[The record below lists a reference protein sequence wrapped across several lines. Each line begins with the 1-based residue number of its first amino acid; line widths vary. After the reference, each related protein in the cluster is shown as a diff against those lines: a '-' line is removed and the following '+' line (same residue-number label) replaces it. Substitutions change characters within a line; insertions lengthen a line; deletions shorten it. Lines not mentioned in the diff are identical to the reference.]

1 MKSGEA
7 RRGGRV
13 FKWSWEPLNRTLRK
27 LLNSKQLQR
36 KNSWK
41 CDGDDGEE
49 QELFAFD
56 SSGYNCGP
64 RRNKGGSVDGKV
76 GLKSFSYNPVV
87 TVLILTVAWMY
98 LYWESLVGGDLRT
111 VVHHLGYMA
120 VTFFLG
126 IACFLAAVYIAV
138 FDPNI
143 AGRLRATLLG
153 VILTSLHLLFLLDH
167 GGSLK
172 HHGAYNM
179 LMFVIFVVP
188 ALVIGALEYGLW
200 RIVGTR
206 ALVSV
211 HVPFFLFAVVRTN
224 GALTEGAAVWD
235 QGFFGM
241 RMQPLNHSLCT
252 PVNHGLTWV
261 DIFPEGSQNFG
272 AGTFTCGDLEQE
284 ANAVGF
290 SVNFTIDGVLTA
302 SCNAG
307 DGMSYTPLPSTVDWP
322 KGDKLIEETYEGLL
336 LRPFNK
342 NVMDKVREAGEIR
355 YEVQTPVILDE
366 EIEAV
371 IVRCGGVEKLVT
383 RVRPK
388 PRILDRIAQA
398 ADSSGQ
404 VNDEK
409 LNVVFIFLDATSR
422 RGFHRRLRKTVAA
435 LEEANNRDY
444 TRLYQ
449 FFRYSVVEFC
459 TEPNSRAMFQNTI
472 ESHNQT
478 VPPVWDDFRNSGYVT
493 LFTADTCQDL
503 AAAYMNR
510 HSPHNTSSFD
520 HELVAP
526 FCHSD
531 FFAENANPF
540 GNFKGPYSITARCL
554 KGEQVH
560 DHELRYLESFRNA
573 YPGQPK
579 FSLAWFLEGH
589 EGTTEVLRNMDDG
602 LVSYLTN
609 LTEQDWNNTAVIIAA
624 DHGLH
629 MGLNFGIS
637 QNGAVEHKNPFLAMM
652 LPPWFVSRQN
662 RHNALHVNQ
671 QRMVTALDIYKTL
684 QAFRM
689 GGLNSEERATWV
701 DPAAKYRLLNHSI
714 DLLHEE
720 VPESR
725 SCKDAGIVP
734 EWCQCL

>member
-1 MKSGEA
+1 MKNGDA
-7 RRGGRV
+7 RRGGRGLR
-13 FKWSWEPLNRTLRK
+13 WSWEPLNRVLRRFYS
-27 LLNSKQLQR
+27 SKQLQR
-36 KNSWK
+36 KSSWK
-41 CDGDDGEE
+41 YEGDDGEE
-49 QELFAFD
+49 QELFMFNNL
-56 SSGYNCGP
+56 GQ
-64 RRNKGGSVDGKV
+64 RRSKGGLVDGKP
-76 GLKSFSYNPVV
+76 GLRCLSYNPVA
-87 TVLILTVAWMY
+87 TVLVLTAAWVY

-111 VVHHLGYMA
+111 VVHHLGHMA
-120 VTFFLG
+120 VTFFSG

-138 FDPNI
+138 FDPSLAPRI
-143 AGRLRATLLG
+143 RAILLG
-153 VILTSLHLLFLLDH
+153 VILTSLHVLFLFDH

-188 ALVIGALEYGLW
+188 ALLIGALEYGLW
-200 RIVGTR
+200 RMVGTR
-206 ALVSV
+206 ALLAV
-211 HVPFFLFAVVRTN
+211 HVPFLLFGIVRTN
-224 GALTEGAAVWD
+224 GALEEGRTAWD
-235 QGFFGM
+235 RGFFGV
-241 RMQPLNHSLCT
+241 RMQPLNHSVCT
-252 PVNHGLTWV
+252 PVNRGLTWV

-290 SVNFTIDGVLTA
+290 SVNFTTDGVLAA

-322 KGDKLIEETYEGLL
+322 KGDKLIEETYEGVLP
-336 LRPFNK
+336 RPFNK
-342 NVMDKVREAGEIR
+342 NVMDKVREAGEIA
-355 YEVQTPVILDE
+355 YEVQTPVVLPG

-383 RVRPK
+383 RVRPN
-388 PRILDRIAQA
+388 PRVLNRTAQA
-398 ADSSGQ
+398 ADQSSGL
-404 VNDEK
+404 EKK
-409 LNVVFIFLDATSR
+409 LNVVFVFLDATSR

-435 LEEANNRDY
+435 LEEAHAGGF
-444 TRLYQ
+444 TRLYE

-459 TEPNSRAMFQNTI
+459 TEPNSRAMFQNSI
-472 ESHNQT
+472 ESHKET
-478 VPPVWDDFRNSGYVT
+478 VSSVWEDYRDSGYVT

-510 HSPHNTSSFD
+510 YSPHSTSSFD

-560 DHELRYLESFRNA
+560 DHELRYMESFRSA
-573 YPGQPK
+573 YPDQPK
-579 FSLAWFLEGH
+579 FSLSWFLEGH
-589 EGTTEVLRNMDDG
+589 EGTTEVLRNLDDG
-602 LVSYLTN
+602 LASYLRNFTD
-609 LTEQDWNNTAVIIAA
+609 QDWNNTAVVIAA

-629 MGLNFGIS
+629 MGLNFGIA
-637 QNGAVEHKNPFLAMM
+637 QNGAVEHKNPFLAML

-662 RHNALHVNQ
+662 RHDALRVNQ
-671 QRMVTALDIYKTL
+671 QRMVTALDIYQTL
-684 QAFRM
+684 QAVRM
-689 GGLNSEERATWV
+689 AGLSAEEQARWV
-701 DPAAKYRLLNHSI
+701 DPAAQFRLLSHSI
-714 DLLHEE
+714 DLLHHE

-725 SCKDAGIVP
+725 SCEDASIGP
-734 EWCQCL
+734 EFCQCL